1 MARIPKSV
9 FIKFSDACLLSALAV
24 VELTIHWLLRN
35 AHISNSWAIQ
45 CYWWMRSERK
55 LLFCLLSSYIYIYIQ
70 QPNSCFFFLSFFLSS
85 FFFFFSEDAFRSVN
99 SSYFTVQIL
108 PVWSTNIMISC
119 FIHLS
124 IKGTA
129 ALYSPYLN
137 TFSP

>member
-55 LLFCLLSSYIYIYIQ
+55 LLFCLLSSYIYIHIHTATK
-70 QPNSCFFFLSFFLSS
+70 FLLSFFLS
-85 FFFFFSEDAFRSVN
+85 FFFSEDALRFVN

-108 PVWSTNIMISC
+108 PVWSTNIMIYC